1 METLKSEVL
10 AGLKAGK
17 SVDALKSEVTMSD
30 YKDWGNYENW
40 LQLNVQGMASFLQ
53 SSGQVE

>member
-17 SVDALKSEVTMSD
+17 SVDTLKTEVTMSD
-30 YKDWGNYENW
+30 YKDWGNYDNW
-40 LQLNVQGMASFLQ
+40 LQLNVQGMAGFLQ
-53 SSGQVE
+53 ASGQVE